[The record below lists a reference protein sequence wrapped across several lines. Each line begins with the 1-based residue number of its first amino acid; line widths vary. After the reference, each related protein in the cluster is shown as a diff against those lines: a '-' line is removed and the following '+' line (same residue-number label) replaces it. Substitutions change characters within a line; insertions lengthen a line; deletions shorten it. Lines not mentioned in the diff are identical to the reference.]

1 MTSAGRASTDNLR
14 QVSELIKA
22 KQLKPAVGAIFPLS
36 EARQAQELSQTG
48 HGLGRIILQLGKE
61 E

>member
-1 MTSAGRASTDNLR
+1 MTGAGCASTDNLR

-48 HGLGRIILQLGKE
+48 QGRRRIILQLGKE